1 MFVNRR
7 DVQIQWGDCDPANI
21 VYYPRY
27 FAMFDD
33 STSVLFEAAGF
44 SKQDLVHKYGLVG
57 IPMVDTR
64 SKFYIPST
72 HGDWITI
79 ETKIESIKRSSFEVK
94 HNVYKGDALAIE
106 AFETRVLVGRD
117 AALGIPERNALE
129 FVPKEIGGVPLK
141 VIVLDDGGDPTT
153 ATTNARRFVTESKAD
168 IIMGSALTPP
178 TIAVSNVA
186 NEAGIP
192 HFGLAP
198 FPITPERMKWSVAM
212 PQPIPIVGK
221 VLYDHMKA
229 HKVKTVGYIGYSDSY
244 GDLWFN
250 DLKAQGVPMGMT
262 IVDEERFA
270 RPDTS
275 VTGQV
280 LKLVAA
286 NPDAIL
292 VGASGTAAALPQT
305 ELRERGY
312 QGLIYQ
318 THGAASMDFIRI
330 AGKAAEGVLMASGP
344 VMDPEDQPDGALTKK
359 PGLALNAAYEAKY
372 GPNSRS
378 QFAGHSYDAFELL
391 KRIIPVALKTAKPGT
406 PEFREAIRQALLS
419 EKDLAASQGV
429 YNFTEKDRYGV
440 DDRARILLTVKDG
453 KYMMVKEP

>member
-1 MFVNRR
+1 MKKSLLSAAAVAAALALP
-7 DVQIQWGDCDPANI
+7 GMPASAQTN
-21 VYYPRY
+21 
-27 FAMFDD
+27 
-33 STSVLFEAAGF
+33 E
-44 SKQDLVHKYGLVG
+44 
-57 IPMVDTR
+57 
-64 SKFYIPST
+64 
-72 HGDWITI
+72 ITI
-79 ETKIESIKRSSFEVK
+79 GITTTTT
-94 HNVYKGDALAIE
+94 GP
-106 AFETRVLVGRD
+106 G
-117 AALGIPERNALE
+117 AALGIPERNSLE
-129 FVPKEIGGVPLK
+129 FVTKEIAGHPLK

-168 IIMGSALTPP
+168 VIMGSALTPP

-198 FPITPERMKWSVAM
+198 FPISPERAKWSVAM

-221 VLYDHMKA
+221 AVYEHMKA
-229 HKVKTVGYIGYSDSY
+229 HNVKTVGYIGYSDSY

-250 DLKAQGVPMGMT
+250 DFKAQGVPMGMT
-262 IVDEERFA
+262 VADEERFA

-312 QGLIYQ
+312 KGLIYQ

-330 AGKAAEGVLMASGP
+330 AGKAAEGVIMVSGP
-344 VMDPEDQPDGALTKK
+344 VMDPEDQPDEAQTKR
-359 PGLALNAAYEAKY
+359 PGLALNKAYEAKY

-378 QFAGHSYDAFELL
+378 QFAGHSYDAFLVLE
-391 KRIIPVALKTAKPGT
+391 RVIPVALKTAKPGT
-406 PEFREAIRQALLS
+406 PEFREAIRQALLT
-419 EKDLAASQGV
+419 EREIAASQGV
-429 YNFTEKDRYGV
+429 YNFTEKDRYGL
-440 DDRARILLTVKDG
+440 DERSRILLTVKDG
-453 KYMMVKEP
+453 KYVLAK

>member
-1 MFVNRR
+1 MKRPYLAAAAVA
-7 DVQIQWGDCDPANI
+7 VSLALPGLPALAQTN
-21 VYYPRY
+21 
-27 FAMFDD
+27 
-33 STSVLFEAAGF
+33 E
-44 SKQDLVHKYGLVG
+44 
-57 IPMVDTR
+57 
-64 SKFYIPST
+64 
-72 HGDWITI
+72 ITI
-79 ETKIESIKRSSFEVK
+79 GISITTT
-94 HNVYKGDALAIE
+94 GP
-106 AFETRVLVGRD
+106 G

-168 IIMGSALTPP
+168 VIMGSSITPP

-192 HFGLAP
+192 HIGLSP
-198 FPITPERMKWSVAM
+198 FPITPERAKWSVSM
-212 PQPIPIVGK
+212 PQPIPIMGK
-221 VLYDHMKA
+221 VLYEHMKA
-229 HKVKTVGYIGYSDSY
+229 HNVKTVGYIGYSDSY

-250 DLKAQGVPMGMT
+250 DFKSQGVAMGLT
-262 IVDEERFA
+262 LADEERFA

-292 VGASGTAAALPQT
+292 IGASGTAAGLPQT

-312 QGLIYQ
+312 KGLIYQ

-330 AGKAAEGVLMASGP
+330 AGKAAEGVLMSSGP
-344 VMDPEDQPDGALTKK
+344 VMDPEDQPDSALTKK
-359 PGLALNAAYEAKY
+359 PGLTLVMAYEAKY

-378 QFAGHSYDAFELL
+378 QFAGHSYDGFLVLE
-391 KRIIPVALKTAKPGT
+391 RVIPVALKTAKPGT

-419 EKDLAASQGV
+419 ERDIAATQGV
-429 YNFTEKDRYGV
+429 YNFTEKDRYGL
-440 DDRARILLTVKDG
+440 DDRSRILLTVKDG
-453 KYMMVKEP
+453 KYVLAK

>member
-1 MFVNRR
+1 MKKIVLSAAALAAALALP
-7 DVQIQWGDCDPANI
+7 GSPALAQTN
-21 VYYPRY
+21 
-27 FAMFDD
+27 
-33 STSVLFEAAGF
+33 E
-44 SKQDLVHKYGLVG
+44 
-57 IPMVDTR
+57 
-64 SKFYIPST
+64 
-72 HGDWITI
+72 ITI
-79 ETKIESIKRSSFEVK
+79 GITTTTT
-94 HNVYKGDALAIE
+94 GP
-106 AFETRVLVGRD
+106 G

-129 FVPKEIGGVPLK
+129 FVPKEIAGHPLK
-141 VIVLDDGGDPTT
+141 IILLDDGGDPTT

-168 IIMGSALTPP
+168 VIMGSALTPP

-198 FPITPERMKWSVAM
+198 FPITPERAKWSVAM

-221 VLYDHMKA
+221 PIYEHMKA
-229 HKVKTVGYIGYSDSY
+229 HNVKTVGYIGYSDSY

-250 DLKAQGVPMGMT
+250 DFKAHGVPMGLT
-262 IVDEERFA
+262 VADEERFA

-286 NPDAIL
+286 NPDAVL

-312 QGLIYQ
+312 KGLIYQ

-330 AGKAAEGVLMASGP
+330 AGKAAEGVIMVSGP
-344 VMDPEDQPDGALTKK
+344 VMDPEDQPEEAATKK
-359 PGLALNAAYEAKY
+359 PGLALVQAYEAKY

-378 QFAGHSYDAFELL
+378 QFAGHSYDAFLVLE
-391 KRIIPVALKTAKPGT
+391 RVVPAALKTAKPGT
-406 PEFREAIRQALLS
+406 PEFREAIRQALLT
-419 EKDLAASQGV
+419 EREIAASQGV
-429 YNFTEKDRYGV
+429 YNFTEKDRYGL
-440 DDRARILLTVKDG
+440 DERSRILLTVKDG
-453 KYMMVKEP
+453 KYTLLK